1 MRVNPVALWWLP
13 AVIGLS
19 TQAAGQTAA
28 EFNVPIAVGVSAYGG
43 APFSAASIDLTS
55 PGSGTNGPQTAQI
68 AANVHCSKSNYLTA
82 TTVGEVDCI
91 YATLR
96 QDGPGSDGSGLLI
109 DAGNTGLGFLSD
121 TEMVA
126 NAVSPVTGVTQLG
139 LDVQEGVI
147 NLGTTMYG
155 AVYTA
160 KVGTGDTALLV
171 QTEGGAGWNYA
182 LRASSG
188 PGSQYFSLDSQG
200 NTVQAGAA
208 NIGRS
213 LTVAGVLKA
222 SASQV
227 EPMGGT
233 RTARRN
239 DCGAVLRSGSDAPL
253 RLRIPSGLP
262 VGCRIEIIQ
271 AGRGSVL
278 IAGAGDMQVERLGA
292 RSAVQATAGQF
303 ALASLLIDSAT
314 SVLVGGEVADAGGSV
329 LASADR
335 DPAIA
340 AVSWRRPVGAR

>member
-1 MRVNPVALWWLP
+1 MRLGPVAWWLP
-13 AVIGLS
+13 ALIGLS
-19 TQAAGQTAA
+19 TQAAAQTAA
-28 EFNVPIAVGVSAYGG
+28 QLDLPVAIGVTANGG
-43 APFSAASIDLTS
+43 TPFSAASIDLTS

-68 AANVHCSKSNYLTA
+68 GANLHCSKTNYLTA

-139 LDVQEGVI
+139 VDVQEGVI

-171 QTEGGAGWNYA
+171 QTASGAGWNYA

-188 PGSQYFSLDSQG
+188 SGSQYFSLDSQG
-200 NTVQAGAA
+200 NTIQAGAA
-208 NIGRS
+208 TVGQS
-213 LTVAGVLKA
+213 LSVAGVLKA

-227 EPMGGT
+227 EPLGAT
-233 RTARRN
+233 RTARRD
-239 DCGAVLRSGSDAPL
+239 DCGAVLRSGSDTPL

-262 VGCRIEIIQ
+262 LGCRIEIIQ
-271 AGRGSVL
+271 AGRGAVL

-292 RSAVQATAGQF
+292 RSAAQATAGRF
-303 ALASLLIDSAT
+303 AQASLLIDSTT
-314 SVLVGGEVADAGGSV
+314 SVLVGGEVADAGSPV

-340 AVSWRRPVGAR
+340 AVSWRRPVGVR

>member
-1 MRVNPVALWWLP
+1 MRVGPVAWWLP

-19 TQAAGQTAA
+19 TQAAAQTAA
-28 EFNVPIAVGVSAYGG
+28 QFNLPIAIGITADGG
-43 APFSAASIDLTS
+43 APFSAASVDLTS

-68 AANVHCSKSNYLTA
+68 AANVHCSKTNYPTA

-171 QTEGGAGWNYA
+171 QTADGAGWNYA

-188 PGSQYFSLDSQG
+188 VGAQYFSLDSQG

-208 NIGRS
+208 TIGQS
-213 LTVAGVLKA
+213 LSVAGVLKA

-227 EPMGGT
+227 ESMGGT
-233 RTARRN
+233 RTARRD
-239 DCGAVLRSGSDAPL
+239 DCGAVLRSGSDTPL

-271 AGRGSVL
+271 AGRGAVL
-278 IAGAGDMQVERLGA
+278 IAGVGDMQVERLGA
-292 RSAVQATAGQF
+292 QSAVQATAGRF
-303 ALASLLIDSAT
+303 AQASLLIDSKT
-314 SVLVGGEVADAGGSV
+314 SALVDGEVADAGGQI

-335 DPAIA
+335 DAPIA
-340 AVSWRRPVGAR
+340 AVSWRRPVGAQ